1 MSLQKLKE
9 QVEFYFS
16 NSNYARDKFM
26 IARARENDGWIPISV
41 LLTFKRLQSMNATI
55 ESVKKAVERS
65 DVVEMKDDCLRK
77 IHTQDFMDYVNDKDI
92 SKRVVYMK
100 GFDTDMSLDDVKE
113 IIFQHFV
120 PVRITLRRGE
130 DKKFRGSCF
139 VECSSAE
146 QAEEVLKMK
155 IELPT
160 RNDDNLSKKQKK
172 DPTFLE
178 IMTKDEYVANHKKNE
193 QEKKQDKF
201 AEKVKANFIPR
212 LYKYECA
219 KPLEIQDIKNV
230 VKECAFVDT
239 LRKVVRM
246 KYIEDWK
253 EREFDIA
260 PNNEE
265 AGQGTVKLNLIK
277 LSEDEA
283 KEYVKNLNI
292 RKTGGKKN

>member
-16 NSNYARDKFM
+16 NSNYAKDKFM
-26 IARARENDGWIPISV
+26 IARAGENDGWIPISV
-41 LLTFKRLQSMNATI
+41 LLTFKRLQSMNATL
-55 ESVKKAVERS
+55 ESVKEAVERS
-65 DVVEMKDDCLRK
+65 DVVEAKGDCLRK
-77 IHTQDFMDYVNDKDI
+77 IHTQEFMDYINDKDI

-100 GFDTDMSLDDVKE
+100 GFDPSMDLDDVKE
-113 IIFQHFV
+113 IISQHFS

-130 DKKFRGSCF
+130 DKKFKGSCF
-139 VECSSAE
+139 VECDSE
-146 QAEEVLKMK
+146 KQAGEVLEMK
-155 IELPT
+155 IEVHT
-160 RNDDNLSKKQKK
+160 DGDDNHSKKQKK
-172 DPTFLE
+172 DPMFLE

-193 QEKKQDKF
+193 QSQKQDKF

-212 LYKYECA
+212 LYKYECT
-219 KPLEIQDIKNV
+219 KPLEIQDVKNV

-239 LRKVVRM
+239 LRKVIRM

-253 EREFDIA
+253 EKEFDIVSSERE
-260 PNNEE
+260 ND
-265 AGQGTVKLNLIK
+265 QSTVKLSLTK

-292 RKTGGKKN
+292 KKTGGRKN